1 MVTTDINHI
10 RKISKKSNLLRP
22 YDEWVGLFR
31 QSGID
36 IPELVRVVHTTFPD
50 NITVDWVYKN
60 PGDYNLTLNYYNNL
74 VSDNSLM
81 EISCDL
87 GSSEIVD
94 SYYTSGISISCY
106 FQDSVVYT
114 AGSLFFLVT
123 SVTTTVD
130 VGGYFTLTIKRYYQ

>member
-22 YDEWVGLFR
+22 YDEWVGLFS

-36 IPELVRVVHTTFPD
+36 RPELVRVVHTTFPD
-50 NITVDWVYKN
+50 IITIDCAYTGAGN
-60 PGDYNLTLNYYNNL
+60 YTLALNYYNNL

-87 GSSEIVD
+87 GSSEIVN

-106 FQDSVVYT
+106 FQDSVVYK

-130 VGGYFTLTIKRYYQ
+130 VQGYFTLTIKRYYQ

>member
-31 QSGID
+31 QVD
-36 IPELVRVVHTTFPD
+36 ANPPEFVKLIHTTFPD
-50 NITVDWVYKN
+50 IITIDWVYKD
-60 PGDYNLTLNYYNNL
+60 PGDYKLTLNYYNNL

-81 EISCDL
+81 EITCNL

-114 AGSLFFLVT
+114 AGSLFFLAA
-123 SVTTTVD
+123 SAASTVD
-130 VGGYFTLTIKRYYQ
+130 VRGYFTLTIKRYYQ